1 MKLVRTFSSPI
12 PIYKITNFRKIT
24 IIEILRIARFFL
36 VVHIKNPTTTTTTP
50 EATVKKKYA
59 FL

>member
-36 VVHIKNPTTTTTTP
+36 VVHIKNPTTTTTP